1 MTEAIL
7 QGEARMLV
15 EAARTAT
22 LATRRPDGRPR
33 LVPICFILA
42 PAVDSRGRPV
52 LYSPLDEKPKRVT
65 DPHRLGR
72 VADLLVLPEASLLV
86 EHWDEDW
93 SRLAWVRL
101 EGRAE
106 LLEPQPHERADHAA
120 AIAGLRE
127 KYPQYADQRLEGRPI
142 IRIVA
147 DRVAAWSAAEHD

>member
-1 MTEAIL
+1 MSDAIL
-7 QGEARMLV
+7 RDGAREIV

-33 LVPICFILA
+33 LVPICYVLA
-42 PAVDSRGRPV
+42 AAPDRRGRPV
-52 LYSPLDEKPKRVT
+52 LYSPLDEKPKKVT

-86 EHWDEDW
+86 ERWDEDW

-106 LLEPQPHERADHAA
+106 LLEPQPHEREIHAS
-120 AIAGLRE
+120 AIAKRRE
-127 KYPQYADQRLEGRPI
+127 KYPQYVDQRLEDRPI
-142 IRIVA
+142 IRLVA
-147 DRVAAWSAAEHD
+147 VRVAAWSAADGD